1 MLKKLINQIREQIRL
16 ARIKR
21 NIRQAELERIRDRH
35 RRRHQ
40 KRLVSDL
47 SRVR

>member
-16 ARIKR
+16 ARVRR
-21 NIRQAELERIRDRH
+21 NIRQADLERRRNHRH
-35 RRRHQ
+35 HQ
-40 KRLVSDL
+40 KQLASDS

>member
-16 ARIKR
+16 ARVRR
-21 NIRQAELERIRDRH
+21 NIRQADLERRRDRH
-35 RRRHQ
+35 RRQHRKQ
-40 KRLVSDL
+40 FVSDL

>member
-16 ARIKR
+16 ARVKR
-21 NIRQAELERIRDRH
+21 NMRQADLERRRDRH

-40 KRLVSDL
+40 NQFN
-47 SRVR
+47 